1 VSPATRFF
9 IREAEIAGFKSF
21 GPRVRFSLS
30 PGLNALVG
38 PNGSGKSNLLEAV
51 SWALGEKQPPS
62 SWRVSRGEELLFRG
76 GEGRGRFSFAEVSL
90 TFASPAEGEEFT
102 LSRSMD
108 SSGRS
113 SFFLNGLP
121 VRQRDL
127 YRFLSSRGG
136 PRPLAYVAQ
145 GLVDQVLALSP
156 QGRESF
162 VRQHLGLGEAGR
174 ILSASRSG
182 LELAE
187 GLLSRLGER
196 VEERR
201 RMAEIFREEAER
213 YEEFRR
219 LQRELEA
226 LEEVLA
232 FQRRVE
238 LEGLLRELE
247 RREREAVAEREA
259 WERPELPEN
268 PFQAVWEAF
277 FGGLEPAEGRPDKP
291 GLYWWPSP
299 VSPPPLSEDLPGV
312 FCPAR
317 GVISSPAVD
326 FLDRVLLVRTF
337 EEGRRL
343 SEAAT
348 GYYVLSADGFV
359 FFPGGLI
366 LFLGSRPDRL
376 LLSAERRKRLGEL
389 IRREERLRQR
399 REQVEEEVQRLP
411 SPPPGFR
418 SPPAGAAARRE
429 EIRARLEA
437 LGPAS
442 SRAGERYRE
451 VRRELGSLER
461 WLVGGGRLFSAL
473 REAVEVLEAELE
485 ERFRASLSALG
496 DRLGEVFPRL
506 AGGGEAFLRRQGEG
520 GLELEFR
527 FPGKRQTEL
536 SLLSG
541 GERAIAALS
550 FLFALV
556 LETFPLCLLLDEVDA
571 ALDPVNL
578 QRFCSFLEELG
589 EKTQCLVITHQRDT
603 MERADRLLGVTA
615 EGGVSRV
622 LALDLSP
629 FPSR

>member
-9 IREAEIAGFKSF
+9 IREAEIVGFKSF

-51 SWALGEKQPPS
+51 SWVLGERQPPS

-76 GEGRGRFSFAEVSL
+76 GEGRGRFSFAQVTL
-90 TFASPAEGEEFT
+90 TFASPVEGEEFT
-102 LSRSMD
+102 LSRSLD
-108 SSGRS
+108 RSGRS
-113 SFFLNGLP
+113 SFSLNGLP
-121 VRQRDL
+121 VRQKDL
-127 YRFLSSRGG
+127 YRFLSFRGC

-182 LELAE
+182 IGAAE
-187 GLLSRLGER
+187 GLLCRLGER
-196 VEERR
+196 AEERR
-201 RMAEIFREEAER
+201 KVAEIFREEAER
-213 YEEFRR
+213 YEEVRR
-219 LQRELEA
+219 LERELEA
-226 LEEVLA
+226 LEEALA

-259 WERPELPEN
+259 WERPDLPEN

-277 FGGLEPAEGRPDKP
+277 FGGLRPAEARPEEP
-291 GLYWWPSP
+291 GLYWWPPS
-299 VSPPPLSEDLPGV
+299 VSLPPLPEDLPAL
-312 FCPAR
+312 FRPAR
-317 GVISSPAVD
+317 GVVCSPAED

-343 SEAAT
+343 SEAAP

-376 LLSAERRKRLGEL
+376 LVSAERRKKLGEL

-399 REQVEEEVQRLP
+399 REQVEEEVRRLP
-411 SPPPGFR
+411 PPPPGFQ
-418 SPPAGAAARRE
+418 PPTGAAARKE
-429 EIRARLEA
+429 EIRVRLEA

-442 SRAGERYRE
+442 PRAGERYRE
-451 VRRELGSLER
+451 AQQELASLER
-461 WLVGGGRLFSAL
+461 WLMGGGRFLSAL

-485 ERFRASLSALG
+485 ERFRTSLSALG

-506 AGGGEAFLRRQGEG
+506 AGGGEAFLRHQGEG

-527 FPGKRQTEL
+527 FPGKRQMEL

-541 GERAIAALS
+541 GERAIAGLS

-556 LETFPLCLLLDEVDA
+556 LETPPLCLLLDEVDA

-578 QRFCSFLEELG
+578 RRFCSFLEELK
-589 EKTQCLVITHQRDT
+589 EETQCLVITHQRDT
-603 MERADRLLGVTA
+603 MERADRLLGVTL
-615 EGGVSRV
+615 EGGASRV

-629 FPSR
+629 FPVR